1 MIAMNGLEFVTNNK
15 FVYNQKFIDAS
26 SIRAKLAVLM
36 SGKDGILLR
45 YINELTI
52 KKLKKQGDKKKRR
65 RGRK

>member
-52 KKLKKQGDKKKRR
+52 QKRGKKKPD
-65 RGRK
+65 RK

>member
-1 MIAMNGLEFVTNNK
+1 MIAMNGLEFVENNV
-15 FVYNQKFIDAS
+15 FVYNQEFIDAS

-52 KKLKKQGDKKKRR
+52 KKLKKQG
-65 RGRK
+65 

>member
-1 MIAMNGLEFVTNNK
+1 MIAMNGLEFVTNNE
-15 FVYNQKFIDAS
+15 FVYNQRFIYAS

>member
-1 MIAMNGLEFVTNNK
+1 MIAMNGLEFVENNV
-15 FVYNQKFIDAS
+15 FVYNQEFIDAS